1 MELKIRP
8 EYAGLYGIDVSL
20 MPMPK
25 VGESIRDYVKR
36 SGLGKEEDI
45 LPVVNGSWFVAGSA
59 LRHTATLTLAG
70 ALLEIRGDGQGT
82 DCTVAQDLSLI
93 HI

>member
-45 LPVVNGSWFVAGSA
+45 LAVVNGRAKSWDYILSESDVI
-59 LRHTATLTLAG
+59 
-70 ALLEIRGDGQGT
+70 EIYPMAASG
-82 DCTVAQDLSLI
+82 
-93 HI
+93 

>member
-1 MELKIRP
+1 MELKIRL

-45 LPVVNGSWFVAGSA
+45 LPVVNGRAKSWDY
-59 LRHTATLTLAG
+59 TLSESDVI
-70 ALLEIRGDGQGT
+70 EIYPMAASG
-82 DCTVAQDLSLI
+82 
-93 HI
+93 

>member
-25 VGESIRDYVKR
+25 VVESIRDYVKR

-45 LPVVNGSWFVAGSA
+45 LPVVNGRARPWNYAFSESDVI
-59 LRHTATLTLAG
+59 
-70 ALLEIRGDGQGT
+70 EIFPMAASG
-82 DCTVAQDLSLI
+82 
-93 HI
+93 